1 MIKGFYLILL
11 LSPGLLARDLTTL
24 DGRAFSDCT
33 VSRVLP
39 DGICVLFSGGGAR
52 LYFTNLTDSVRT
64 EFGYDPERAAEFAR
78 AESVREERE
87 RKIIETQRLQ
97 LMAQQRAWAT
107 NSLHRATNTPN
118 RTPFAAYG
126 GPSGGGGLAGGY
138 NNGFGNQSGNGRI
151 GAEYV
156 GVRMVW
162 PGGGVRGI
170 VAAPVQPRPWSTNSP

>member
-1 MIKGFYLILL
+1 MKGFYLILL
-11 LSPGLLARDLTTL
+11 LAPGLLARDITTL
-24 DGRAFSDCT
+24 DGRTFSDCT

-39 DGICVLFSGGGAR
+39 DGICVLFPGGGAR
-52 LYFTNLTDSVRT
+52 VYFTNLTEAVQA
-64 EFGYDPERAAEFAR
+64 EFGYEPGRAAEFAR
-78 AESVREERE
+78 AESIREERE
-87 RKIIETQRLQ
+87 RKIIEGQRLQ

-107 NSLHRATNTPN
+107 NSLQRATNRPG

-126 GPSGGGGLAGGY
+126 GPSGGGGGLAGAY
-138 NNGFGNQSGNGRI
+138 NNGFGNQSGNGRTA
-151 GAEYV
+151 AEYV